1 MHTSCLSCE
10 RRSMTELII
19 ACLGLS
25 ALTDCN
31 VSIVIAVVSVLW
43 LVTIYC
49 ACRDFKNNKEYLTE
63 LNNNENKPRIVL
75 KHIIPILV
83 SVVLLRSSLPI
94 AFVTYVIAR
103 SLFIVKN
110 AIIRKWVVGRLKIID
125 IKEES

>member
-1 MHTSCLSCE
+1 
-10 RRSMTELII
+10 MTELII

-25 ALTDCN
+25 ALTDCKESN
-31 VSIVIAVVSVLW
+31 VIAVVSALW